1 MSLDTFRHLVP
12 FAELLSAVVG
22 TIYFYK
28 YKNTC
33 LKYFLVLLWYIT
45 LTEFSGWYI
54 SANRIESLLFFDQNG
69 TKYNL
74 WMYNLLRI
82 FTFSTIFYI
91 YIKSINTKIYK
102 QIIKAFLITYL
113 ILVVINWSFIQSF
126 IFEMSEIPKVIG
138 SLFVTVTVIFYF
150 IELLKSEKIITFH
163 RVLLFWIST
172 GLLLYYSGSIP
183 FALKWNGYMLIPGIH
198 KLFLINTILSMTMYL
213 TFTIGFILSDKEEKI
228 E

>member
-1 MSLDTFRHLVP
+1 MDISSATLRYLVP
-12 FAELLSAVVG
+12 FSELLASIVG

-28 YKNTC
+28 YRHTV
-33 LKYFLVLLWYIT
+33 LKYFLILLWYIT

-69 TKYNL
+69 TLYNL

-91 YIKSINTKIYK
+91 YMKSINTKKYK
-102 QIIKAFLITYL
+102 QLIKIFLITYL

-126 IFEMSEIPKVIG
+126 VFEMSEIPKVIG
-138 SLFVTVTVIFYF
+138 SLFVTITVIFYF

-163 RVLLFWIST
+163 RELLFWISV
-172 GLLLYYSGSIP
+172 GILLYHSGTIP
-183 FALKWNGYMLIPGIH
+183 FTLKWNGYMLIPGIH
-198 KLFLINTILSMTMYL
+198 KLFLINTILALTMYL
-213 TFTIGFILSDKEEKI
+213 TFTFGFIWSKKA
-228 E
+228 

>member
-1 MSLDTFRHLVP
+1 MERN
-12 FAELLSAVVG
+12 
-22 TIYFYK
+22 TIYGCIIY
-28 YKNTC
+28 Y
-33 LKYFLVLLWYIT
+33 
-45 LTEFSGWYI
+45 EF
-54 SANRIESLLFFDQNG
+54 LLFQL
-69 TKYNL
+69 Y
-74 WMYNLLRI
+74 
-82 FTFSTIFYI
+82 STSIL
-91 YIKSINTKIYK
+91 KSINTKRYK
-102 QIIKAFLITYL
+102 QLIKAFLITYL

-172 GLLLYYSGSIP
+172 GILLYYSGTIP
-183 FALKWNGYMLIPGIH
+183 FAFKWNGYMLIPGIH

-213 TFTIGFILSDKEEKI
+213 TFTFGFIWSDKEEKI

>member
-1 MSLDTFRHLVP
+1 MDISSATLRYLVP
-12 FAELLSAVVG
+12 FSELLASIVG

-28 YKNTC
+28 YRHTV
-33 LKYFLVLLWYIT
+33 LKYFLILLWYIT

-91 YIKSINTKIYK
+91 YIKSINTKRYK
-102 QIIKAFLITYL
+102 QLIKIFLITYL

-126 IFEMSEIPKVIG
+126 IFEMSEIPKIIG
-138 SLFVTVTVIFYF
+138 SLFVTITVIFYF

-172 GLLLYYSGSIP
+172 GILLYYSGSIP

-198 KLFLINTILSMTMYL
+198 KIFLINTILALTMYL
-213 TFTIGFILSDKEEKI
+213 TFTFGFIWSKKA
-228 E
+228 

>member
-1 MSLDTFRHLVP
+1 MDISSATLRYLVP
-12 FAELLSAVVG
+12 FSELLASIVG

-28 YKNTC
+28 YRHTV
-33 LKYFLVLLWYIT
+33 LKYFLILLWYIT

-69 TKYNL
+69 TLYNL

-91 YIKSINTKIYK
+91 YMKSINTKKYK
-102 QIIKAFLITYL
+102 QLIKIFLITYL

-126 IFEMSEIPKVIG
+126 IFEMSEIPKIIG
-138 SLFVTVTVIFYF
+138 SLFVTITVIFYF

-172 GLLLYYSGSIP
+172 GILLYYSGSIP

-198 KLFLINTILSMTMYL
+198 KIFLINTILALTMYL
-213 TFTIGFILSDKEEKI
+213 TFTFGFIWSKKA
-228 E
+228 